1 MGKRYFCD
9 YCQRSFVDDIES
21 RKKHLNGVSHLRMKK
36 EYYFMIRDMK
46 TLVQEERSKEPC
58 RRFRNTG
65 ECSFGVLCNH
75 THYTPEELAHFETT
89 VQLQE
94 KERSKLPNIEEWLA
108 KKTELGKKTTDVHVQ
123 GFTTLLDPSL
133 PPSLRLPSLNEINST
148 CNLEWG

>member
-89 VQLQE
+89 GENPAGFVS
-94 KERSKLPNIEEWLA
+94 RSEIFARHFFKF
-108 KKTELGKKTTDVHVQ
+108 LGASRTT
-123 GFTTLLDPSL
+123 
-133 PPSLRLPSLNEINST
+133 
-148 CNLEWG
+148 